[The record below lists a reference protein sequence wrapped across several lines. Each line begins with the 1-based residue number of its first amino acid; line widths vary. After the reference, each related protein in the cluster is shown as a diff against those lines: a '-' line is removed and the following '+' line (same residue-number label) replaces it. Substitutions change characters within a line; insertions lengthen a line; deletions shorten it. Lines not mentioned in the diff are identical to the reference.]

1 MPFASHFII
10 LRRKRWAFE
19 ITNFDN
25 ENTKINRS
33 NTSEFDL
40 LHSNNQR
47 SGYEERGESE
57 HHMTDELFLNEY
69 ADIQYDD
76 FESIVSSIAYLNLDP
91 VNFEK

>member
-1 MPFASHFII
+1 MPLATHFII
-10 LRRKRWAFE
+10 LRRKRQASE
-19 ITNFDN
+19 IADFDN

-47 SGYEERGESE
+47 SGYEEQRESE

-69 ADIQYDD
+69 ADIKYDD
-76 FESIVSSIAYLNLDP
+76 FEFIVSSLAYLNLDP